1 MAAFLQRYVAP
12 MTEVALATAGLSET
26 DCLRAGPGGLS
37 ETYLFNLSYVG

>member
-26 DCLRAGPGGLS
+26 DRFRSGPGDPS
-37 ETYLFNLSYVG
+37 ES

>member
-26 DCLRAGPGGLS
+26 GRLRTGFDGLS
-37 ETYLFNLSYVG
+37 ES